1 MKQTLSQENLK
12 KCIEDKQL
20 IGLNGVELEEDLQP
34 SSIDI
39 TLADKGYLLPHRA
52 LAPNISIDEFCSE
65 VALETLDLNSKT
77 LLLKNQTYLIE
88 TNLEVNLNS
97 KLCAKCSPKSSI
109 GRIDVLVRAICS
121 TNGVY
126 DIIAHNEKGKVYLE
140 ITPQS
145 FNIVVERGVA
155 MSQIRIFEEIESKVE
170 NENQN
175 EVINNNY
182 SIQKVLEQSITN
194 IPTDKLLK
202 PIFEE
207 NMIFLTLEINES
219 TFGYVAK
226 HTHKPIDLT
235 KIKYYDSQDF
245 FEPIKVSRGVNNEQ
259 CVTIEKDKFY
269 IFHTKELI
277 SVPLTHSIEMIP
289 YSYTI
294 GDFRA
299 HYAGFFDP
307 GFGGENGA
315 TGVLEIRSSEDI
327 VIFNAQPICSITAY
341 KNSKIPSKGYG
352 ESGNN
357 YQGQTGPKLSK
368 FFK

>member
-1 MKQTLSQENLK
+1 MKQTLSQEDLK
-12 KCIEDKQL
+12 ECIQNKQL
-20 IGLNGVELEEDLQP
+20 IGLNGIELENDLQP

-39 TLADKGYLLPHRA
+39 TLGHKGYLLPHRA
-52 LAPNISIDEFCSE
+52 LAPNVSIEEFCSQE
-65 VALETLDLNSKT
+65 ALETLDLSSKT

-88 TNLEVNLNS
+88 TNLEVNLNES
-97 KLCAKCSPKSSI
+97 LCAKCSPKSSI

-126 DIIAHNEKGKVYLE
+126 DIIPHNQKGKIYLE

-145 FNIVVERGVA
+145 FNIIVQKDIA
-155 MSQIRIFEEIESKVE
+155 MSQLRVFEEKSISDKSKIIE
-170 NENQN
+170 N
-175 EVINNNY
+175 
-182 SIQKVLEQSITN
+182 VLEHSIKN
-194 IPTDKLLK
+194 INVNSLLK
-202 PIFEE
+202 PVFED
-207 NMIFLTLEINES
+207 NMLFLTLEINES

-235 KIKYYDSQDF
+235 KTYYYESQDF
-245 FEPIKVSRGVNNEQ
+245 FEPIKVERGINNEK

-277 SVPLTHSIEMIP
+277 SVPMTHSIEMIP

-327 VIFNAQPICSITAY
+327 VIFDGQPICSITAY
-341 KNSKIPSKGYG
+341 ENSTKPLKGYG
-352 ESGNN
+352 ENGNN
-357 YQGQTGPKLSK
+357 YQGQKGPKLSK